1 MNDPT
6 DYASLIMVKALQ
18 GQIARANAIPFNDK
32 SLRLVCWNCW
42 DVQRLD
48 PRDLPHYDNWSSDEP
63 ENTPEMLCPVCQ
75 WMDPWVWG
83 PFGKYGRLFA

>member
-6 DYASLIMVKALQ
+6 DYASLILVKTIQ
-18 GQIARANAIPFNDK
+18 GQIAKANGIPFDDE

-42 DVQRLD
+42 DVEKLD
-48 PRDLPHYDNWSSDEP
+48 PSKLKHYSNWSVVPCDVP
-63 ENTPEMLCPVCQ
+63 GMLCPVCN

-83 PFGKYGRLFA
+83 PFGKYGMLFA